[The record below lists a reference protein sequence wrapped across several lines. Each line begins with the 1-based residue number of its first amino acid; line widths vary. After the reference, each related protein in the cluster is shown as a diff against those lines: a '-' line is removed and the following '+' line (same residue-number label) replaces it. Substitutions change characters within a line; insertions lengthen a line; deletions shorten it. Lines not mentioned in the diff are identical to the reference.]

1 MKGATCPGCSATMEQ
16 RFFDRKPSGKVELDI
31 CFACHA
37 IWFDQY
43 ESVALTPG
51 AVLELFRLIHKHH
64 DQPPRPLGN
73 VLRCPACKA
82 GLALTHDL
90 QRSTRISYYRCPK
103 AHGRL
108 TTFFQFLRE
117 KQFVRELTGAE
128 IAQLRATV
136 KQVRCSSCGAPVDL
150 ARNAACGYCRAP
162 VSILDA
168 DAVAKTLAELGAQE
182 RGRKLGDPQQV
193 VNALLE
199 GRRPAL
205 GGPVDPDEALAAV
218 ISSSKGNGRSGR
230 GATPKRRTTGPG
242 SSWGD
247 GARGDGFLDLVSDA
261 LDFLGD

>member
-1 MKGATCPGCSATMEQ
+1 VKGATCPGCSATMEQ

-51 AVLELFRLIHKHH
+51 AVLELFRVIHKRH
-64 DQPPRPLGN
+64 DEPLRPLGD
-73 VLRCPACKA
+73 VLKCPACRA
-82 GLALTHDL
+82 CLALTHDL

-128 IAQLRATV
+128 IAQLRASV
-136 KQVRCSSCGAPVDL
+136 KQIRCSSCGAPVDL

-168 DAVAKTLAELGAQE
+168 DAVAKTLAELDAQE
-182 RGRKLGDPQQV
+182 RGRKLGDPQEV

-199 GRRPAL
+199 GRRPGL
-205 GGPVDPDEALAAV
+205 GGPVDPDAALAAV
-218 ISSSKGNGRSGR
+218 LANGKGKARTGRS
-230 GATPKRRTTGPG
+230 ATPTRRTTG
-242 SSWGD
+242 STWSD
-247 GARGDGFLDLVSDA
+247 GARGEGFLDLVSDA